1 MVLGLELDVEMMNLG
16 LVAISLYKVVL
27 TDK

>member
-1 MVLGLELDVEMMNLG
+1 MVLGLELDVEMMKLG
-16 LVAISLYKVVL
+16 LVEIPLYNVVV